1 MSEPDVLILPDPAAV
16 AEAAAVRIV
25 DGLAAGIA
33 ARGEAHWATTGGS
46 TPAGI
51 YDAIVGTDLR
61 TAIAWDRVHL
71 WLGDD
76 RFVRRSDPRSNLRIA
91 DERLLGPAGVAIAAG
106 HVHPVPTDAAID
118 AGRGPAAAAA
128 AYAAEAAALAPAG
141 RGGMPAFDVVVVGIG
156 PDGHLLSVFPGSP
169 AFDDARVVL
178 PVPAPA
184 HVEPHLERVTFN
196 PAILDATPSLVVPI
210 LGAGKAPILRD
221 VLGPDR
227 DERRWPAQRARRAGA
242 AWILD
247 EAAAAGLA
255 LPD

>member
-25 DGLAAGIA
+25 DGLAAAIA
-33 ARGEAHWATTGGS
+33 VRGEAHWATTGGS

-76 RFVRRSDPRSNLRIA
+76 RFVRRVDPRSNMRIA

-118 AGRGPAAAAA
+118 AGNGPDAAAA
-128 AYAAEAAALAPAG
+128 AYATEAAALVPMDRA
-141 RGGMPAFDVVVVGIG
+141 GMPTFDVVVVGIG

-169 AFDDARVVL
+169 AFDDPRVVL
-178 PVPAPA
+178 PIPAPA
-184 HVEPHLERVTFN
+184 HVEPHVARVTFN
-196 PAILDATPSLVVPI
+196 PAILDAARVLLVPVH
-210 LGAGKAPILRD
+210 GAGKAAILGEL
-221 VLGPDR
+221 LGAAR

-242 AWILD
+242 AWIVD
-247 EAAAAGLA
+247 EAAAAA
-255 LPD
+255 LR

>member
-1 MSEPDVLILPDPAAV
+1 MSEPDILILPDPAAV

-25 DGLAAGIA
+25 DGLAAGIS

-46 TPAGI
+46 TPVGI

-61 TAIAWDRVHL
+61 TAIAWGRVHL

-76 RFVRRSDPRSNLRIA
+76 RFVRRADPRSNMRIA

-106 HVHPVPTDAAID
+106 NVHPVPTDAAID
-118 AGRGPAAAAA
+118 AGHGPDVAAA
-128 AYAAEAAALAPAG
+128 AYAAEAAALVPVDHDG
-141 RGGMPAFDVVVVGIG
+141 LLTFDVVVVGIG

-178 PVPAPA
+178 AIPAPT
-184 HVEPHLERVTFN
+184 HVEPQLERVTFN
-196 PAILDATPSLVVPI
+196 PAILDATPSLVVPV
-210 LGAGKAPILRD
+210 LGAGKAAILRD
-221 VLGPDR
+221 VLGRER